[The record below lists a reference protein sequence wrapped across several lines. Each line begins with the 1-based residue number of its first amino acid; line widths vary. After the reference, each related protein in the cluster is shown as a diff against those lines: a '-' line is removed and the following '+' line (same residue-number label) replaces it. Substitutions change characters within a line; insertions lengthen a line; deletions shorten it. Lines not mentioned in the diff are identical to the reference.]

1 MSLFLLFFL
10 HLLHFSQPSAILLL
24 LRTFTKRGIPMQ
36 KATTTELK
44 RTNTNNVL
52 QFIYQQR
59 KTSQQEIANNLQ
71 LSRPTISQ
79 ILKELEA
86 LKLIEKNGFFE
97 STGGRKADAITFVSS
112 GKIALGLEILMDS
125 YEIVAINLYGD
136 IIKSQNILRHFTNDE
151 PYYSEIGSAINEF
164 VDSLHISSKRILGL
178 GIVLQGLISF
188 DGTKVT
194 YGKILNCTGL
204 TVDRFKQY
212 IHYPCSIIHDA
223 EAAATGELWSNP
235 SIKDAVFFHIR
246 SNLSGA
252 LIIDGKFLKGNEL
265 KSGVFEHMTI
275 VPNGRPCYCGK
286 RGCVETYCS
295 LNALLPNGE
304 SIDAFFAELRKGAV
318 EYRWRWNEYLKYLS
332 TSINNLHMVIDY
344 DIILGGVLAR
354 YLTTEDID
362 ELHHL
367 VEQKTA
373 FPSKRRFI
381 KISSCGSMPI
391 AKGAALPYVYQYMDS
406 VL

>member
-1 MSLFLLFFL
+1 
-10 HLLHFSQPSAILLL
+10 
-24 LRTFTKRGIPMQ
+24 MQ

-52 QFIYQQR
+52 QFIYHQR

-79 ILKELEA
+79 ILKDLESM
-86 LKLIEKNGFFE
+86 KLIEKNGFFE

-112 GKIALGLEILMDS
+112 GKIALGLEILQNS

-136 IIKSQNILRHFTNDE
+136 IVKSQITERFFTNDE
-151 PYYSEIGSAINEF
+151 PYYAEIGAAVNAF
-164 VDSLHISSKRILGL
+164 VSSLHISSKRILGL
-178 GIVLQGLISF
+178 GIVLQGVISF

-204 TVDRFKQY
+204 SVDRFKQY
-212 IHYPCSIIHDA
+212 IHYPCSMIHDA
-223 EAAATGELWSNP
+223 EAAATDELWVNP
-235 SIKDAVFFHIR
+235 SIKNAIFFHIR

-295 LNALLPNGE
+295 MGALLTPNE
-304 SIDAFFAELRKGAV
+304 SMDSFFQHLRSGSV
-318 EYRWRWNEYLKYLS
+318 EYRWRWKEYLKHLS
-332 TSINNLHMVIDY
+332 TSINNLRMVIDY
-344 DIILGGVLAR
+344 DIILGGTLAR
-354 YLTTEDID
+354 YLTSQDVD

-367 VEQKTA
+367 VEEKSA

-381 KISSCGSMPI
+381 TISSCGSMPI
-391 AKGAALPYVYQYMDS
+391 AKGAALPYVSHYMDS

>member
-1 MSLFLLFFL
+1 
-10 HLLHFSQPSAILLL
+10 
-24 LRTFTKRGIPMQ
+24 MQ

-52 QFIYQQR
+52 QFIYRQR

-79 ILKELEA
+79 ILKDLES

-136 IIKSQNILRHFTNDE
+136 IIKSQSVPRLFTNDE
-151 PYYSEIGSAINEF
+151 PYYAEIGAAVNDF
-164 VDSLHISSKRILGL
+164 VSSLHISSRRILGL
-178 GIVLQGLISF
+178 GIVLQGVISF

-204 TVDRFKQY
+204 SVDRFKQY
-212 IHYPCSIIHDA
+212 ISYPCSMIHDA
-223 EAAATGELWSNP
+223 EAAATGELWMNP
-235 SIKDAVFFHIR
+235 SIRKAIFFHIR

-295 LNALLPNGE
+295 LKALLPNEE
-304 SIDAFFAELRKGAV
+304 SIDSFFHHLRSGSV

-332 TSINNLHMVIDY
+332 TSINNVRMLIDY
-344 DIILGGVLAR
+344 DIILGGTLAQ
-354 YLTTEDID
+354 YLTSGDID

-367 VEQKTA
+367 VEEKTA

-391 AKGAALPYVYQYMDS
+391 AKGAALPYVAQYMES

>member
-1 MSLFLLFFL
+1 M
-10 HLLHFSQPSAILLL
+10 
-24 LRTFTKRGIPMQ
+24 R

-52 QFIYQQR
+52 QFIYRQR
-59 KTSQQEIANNLQ
+59 KTSQQEIATNLQ

-79 ILKELEA
+79 ILRELESM
-86 LKLIEKNGFFE
+86 KLIEKNGFFE

-112 GKIALGLEILMDS
+112 GKIALGLEILKNS
-125 YEIVAINLYGD
+125 YEIVAINLYGE
-136 IIKSQNILRHFTNDE
+136 IIKSQSTERIFTNDTE
-151 PYYSEIGSAINEF
+151 YYAEIGAAINDF
-164 VDSLHISSKRILGL
+164 TDSLHISSKRILGL
-178 GIVLQGLISF
+178 GIVLQGVISF

-194 YGKILNCTGL
+194 YGEILNCTGL
-204 TVDRFKQY
+204 TVESFKRY
-212 IHYPCSIIHDA
+212 IHYPCSMIHDA
-223 EAAATGELWSNP
+223 EAAATDELWADP
-235 SIKDAVFFHIR
+235 SIKDAIFFHIR

-275 VPNGRPCYCGK
+275 VPNGRACYCGK
-286 RGCVETYCS
+286 HGCVDTYCS
-295 LNALLPNGE
+295 LTALLHEDETLE
-304 SIDAFFAELRKGAV
+304 SFFEELRNGSQ
-318 EYRWRWNEYLKYLS
+318 EYSARWNEYLDYLS

-344 DIILGGVLAR
+344 DIILGGTLAR
-354 YLTTEDID
+354 YLNSDDID

-367 VEQKTA
+367 VEQKTT

-381 KISSCGSMPI
+381 KISACASTPI
-391 AKGAALPYVYQYMDS
+391 AKGAALPYVTQYMNS

>member
-1 MSLFLLFFL
+1 
-10 HLLHFSQPSAILLL
+10 
-24 LRTFTKRGIPMQ
+24 MQ

-52 QFIYQQR
+52 QFIYHQR
-59 KTSQQEIANNLQ
+59 KTSQQEIANSLQ

-79 ILKELEA
+79 IIKELES

-112 GKIALGLEILMDS
+112 GKIALGLEILQNS

-136 IIKSQNILRHFTNDE
+136 IIKSQITERPFTNDE
-151 PYYSEIGSAINEF
+151 PYYAEIGAAVNRF
-164 VDSLHISSKRILGL
+164 VDTLHISSRRILGL
-178 GIVLQGLISF
+178 GIVLQGVISF

-204 TVDRFKQY
+204 TVDRFKRY
-212 IHYPCSIIHDA
+212 IHHPCSMIHDA
-223 EAAATGELWSNP
+223 EAAATGELWADP
-235 SIKDAVFFHIR
+235 SIKDAIFFHIR
-246 SNLSGA
+246 TNLSGA
-252 LIIDGKFLKGNEL
+252 LIVDGKFLKGNEL
-265 KSGVFEHMTI
+265 KSGVFEHMAI

-286 RGCVETYCS
+286 RGCVDAYCS
-295 LNALLPNGE
+295 LNALLPNEE
-304 SIDAFFAELRKGAV
+304 SIDSFFRNLRKGSV

-344 DIILGGVLAR
+344 DIILGGTLAK
-354 YLTTEDID
+354 YLTSEDID

-367 VEQKTA
+367 IEEKTA

-381 KISSCGSMPI
+381 KISSCGHMPI
-391 AKGAALPYVYQYMDS
+391 AKGAALPYVAHYMDS